1 MLKRLSMA
9 LTFAVLGVIAS
20 TGSAMAAFDPT
31 KDELSLGTF
40 IFAICAMAVL
50 ALIYGAIEIL
60 GINKSEE
67 VEIPDHAHD
76 HRYAGHH

>member
-1 MLKRLSMA
+1 MLKRLLFA
-9 LTFAVLGVIAS
+9 LSFAALGALAT

-40 IFAICAMAVL
+40 IVAICAMVLL
-50 ALIYGAIEIL
+50 ALIYGAVEIL
-60 GINKSEE
+60 GINRPDE

-76 HRYAGHH
+76 HRYGGHH